1 MNTRLE
7 LSSFFTAKSLLVGC
21 VMSGRFRL
29 EGTVLWVR
37 SYREFDVEV
46 AFIRKNLHE
55 AGRLYDCLCDCHLG
69 RGGEKR
75 AEESGFAEHCEEC
88 LIDAFLARK

>member
-1 MNTRLE
+1 M
-7 LSSFFTAKSLLVGC
+7 
-21 VMSGRFRL
+21 
-29 EGTVLWVR
+29 LWVR